1 MTYFLVLIA
10 ALVVTE
16 IVAGVR
22 TLRAGR
28 PSSAPQ
34 SHYDWSG
41 GRLPSAPYAPRT

>member
-16 IVAGVR
+16 IVAGLR

-28 PSSAPQ
+28 PTSPPK
-34 SHYDWSG
+34 SHNDWSW
-41 GRLPSAPYAPRT
+41 GRLPSAPYTSRT

>member
-22 TLRAGR
+22 TLRTGR
-28 PSSAPQ
+28 PASPPQ
-34 SHYDWSG
+34 SHHDWSG
-41 GRLPSAPYAPRT
+41 GRLPSAPYAARG